1 MSKRPKC
8 KMCEVPLYHS
18 DKPLAFMAASKSL
31 CEDCYI
37 AQEEAS
43 LFMRHLDKIRRC
55 EHLWDEWESAEIE
68 NSDERVFVRQCELC
82 RTLNTVYAKELP
94 PENIDYDI
102 SWCDLDRTAPEP

>member
-1 MSKRPKC
+1 
-8 KMCEVPLYHS
+8 MCEVPLYHS

-43 LFMRHLDKIRRC
+43 LFMRHLDRIRRC

-94 PENIDYDI
+94 PENIDHDI